1 MKVWICRPGSVFATS
16 TWGIWRR
23 VGQSVFTIWLADQH
37 WRQSYLDGASTY
49 FCTQGTEYLQ
59 QVTQNTQF
67 QLASD
72 FIFYRWSKDRLGAVV
87 PAGRSRLW
95 PKRWC
100 SQQEAS
106 WGQRGQGRLHCRW
119 HCYSHRMPRNYVPC
133 QVHQASLA
141 HVCQS
146 NALHSGM
153 PVIMSPARCIRQV
166 WHMYASPMRS
176 TREWTQWKE
185 KLSVKR
191 SGCLLITL

>member
-16 TWGIWRR
+16 TWGIWRW

-153 PVIMSPARCIRQV
+153 DTMERKAFCQKIWMLVDHIVKVQILTLVQ
-166 WHMYASPMRS
+166 
-176 TREWTQWKE
+176 
-185 KLSVKR
+185 LSIKPQH
-191 SGCLLITL
+191 